1 MKNLFSTRIRVVIVI
16 AALFALI
23 TMGFIILSPGKASP
37 MNNAVSVIMTPVK
50 SATSLLV
57 RRAETLYNYIFGYEA
72 LQAENEQL
80 RVVMS
85 QQNQDIRNSQSY
97 KQENEHLRALL
108 SLQDKHTD
116 FTFEIAN
123 VVSWDSSC
131 Y

>member
-1 MKNLFSTRIRVVIVI
+1 MKNFFSTRIRVVIVI

-23 TMGFIILSPGKASP
+23 TMGFIILNPGKASP

-57 RRAETLYNYIFGYEA
+57 RRAETLYNYIFGYES

-97 KQENEHLRALL
+97 KQENEHLRTLL

-116 FTFEIAN
+116 F
-123 VVSWDSSC
+123 VLLV
-131 Y
+131 